1 MNQLKQCSK
10 DFYKWIDDIKRAFRH
25 KAELEE
31 KLNYYESRLVSYNA
45 VTYDSI
51 GSGSNRN
58 HVEDKLLFVID
69 KIDGVKHRI
78 KKANQKIEEYN
89 VLWKVLSEQEKTLL
103 KYLIKTKFSISK
115 ISSVMKLSR
124 SRINQKSH
132 KIAKE
137 YNKKIYSIY

>member
-10 DFYKWIDDIKRAFRH
+10 DFYKWIEDIKKAFRH

-31 KLNYYESRLVSYNA
+31 KLNYYESRLVGYNA

-58 HVEDKLLFVID
+58 HVEDKLVFVID
-69 KIDGVKHRI
+69 KIDGVKQEI
-78 KKANQKIEEYN
+78 KKANQKIEKYN
-89 VLWKVLSEQEKTLL
+89 ILSNSLCEQEKTLL
-103 KYLIKTKFSISK
+103 NYLIKTNFSISK

-124 SRINQKSH
+124 SRIYQVEDG
-132 KIAKE
+132 IG
-137 YNKKIYSIY
+137 KKIKI